1 MQSKNQDD
9 YTVVYFKNPSAPMVT
24 QHHSYELLKADL
36 LGQTTFDRPKP
47 KAYFEDEVGQHIFEL
62 LVKSLDQQCETIC
75 DGNELRGQ
83 STPVEAIPLKRRIEN
98 ANSNINE
105 IVMKLGCEEL
115 IKIAERDSNYF
126 NRVIFLIDG
135 DARYKDSSQ
144 KPKVRD
150 YLSVPFNG
158 NGINERKHNP
168 NICFLPNFFA
178 PESYL
183 YRIINEL
190 VCHENDHTVFWRTL
204 DQKEETALY
213 TATKVRE
220 MFSGLPDNFNNDDLK
235 CIFGEYH
242 PEKNEQVHNSE
253 VWNFVDKSDLLNYY
267 YGSYDTVVELLC
279 FFEKFKAAYEMTRSK
294 TLENRFG

>member
-1 MQSKNQDD
+1 MYYSPLRYPGGKGKLASFMKTIIENTGHKGGI
-9 YTVVYFKNPSAPMVT
+9 YIEPFAGGAGIA
-24 QHHSYELLKADL
+24 LDL
-36 LGQTTFDRPKP
+36 LLNNT
-47 KAYFEDEVGQHIFEL
+47 V
-62 LVKSLDQQCETIC
+62 S
-75 DGNELRGQ
+75 
-83 STPVEAIPLKRRIEN
+83 EN
-98 ANSNINE
+98 
-105 IVMKLGCEEL
+105 
-115 IKIAERDSNYF
+115 SNYF

-242 PEKNEQVHNSE
+242 PEKNEQVHNYKARLELIKKGGILFSLIC
-253 VWNFVDKSDLLNYY
+253 VR
-267 YGSYDTVVELLC
+267 GS
-279 FFEKFKAAYEMTRSK
+279 
-294 TLENRFG
+294 